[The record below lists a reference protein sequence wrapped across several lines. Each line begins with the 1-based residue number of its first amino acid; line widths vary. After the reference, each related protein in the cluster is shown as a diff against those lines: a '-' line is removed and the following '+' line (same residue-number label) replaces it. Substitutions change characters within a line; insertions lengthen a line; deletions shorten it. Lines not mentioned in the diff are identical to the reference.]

1 MSLHQDPQVVLY
13 TTRLLYRNAA
23 LGQAAT
29 IVNATLLGCAVWWA
43 RPRLGVVVWWA
54 VVAVIA
60 GYRFVMAQR
69 FAHQGDTPTD
79 APQWRRRY
87 LIGTL
92 FAGLW
97 WGGGGFYFMYGS
109 PEVVRYFI
117 AFVYSGMVAGAVPIL
132 APVLPALVG
141 FALML
146 VMPIAILALAEG
158 TMVGYLFG
166 MMCVLFL
173 YAVLKS
179 ASYYNEVLTETI
191 ALDSEKS
198 RLLADLGQAKLQA
211 EAANH
216 AKGEFLANISHEIR
230 TPMNGILGMAQ
241 LLARHPLDAESR
253 EQVEVLRGSAD
264 SLLTLVND
272 VLDFSKIE
280 AGRFE
285 LDPAPFSPRE
295 LMHDLTRMFAPLAQ
309 ARGLTFDATLADGM
323 PERLTGDATRLKQVF
338 VNLIGNALKFTE
350 HGSVRAHI
358 ATVRQRDGRYL
369 LQAEVRDSGI
379 GVPRHLREHI
389 FEAFAQGNSSITRQF
404 GGTGLGLS
412 IVARLVALMHG
423 RIWVEDNP
431 GGGSVFRFFAELEP
445 ADVPD
450 EPTRRLQ
457 VLLAEDNPI
466 NRLVA
471 ERFLALGG
479 HTVTSVGNGLEA
491 VHACEASS
499 FDLIL
504 MDLQMP
510 ELGGIEASRLIR
522 AFEAANGRPRQA
534 IVVLSANALEADR
547 EACFQ
552 AGIDD
557 FLEKPLKQDRL
568 DALLARVSAVPLRV
582 AD

>member
-29 IVNATLLGCAVWWA
+29 IVNATLLSCALWWA
-43 RPRLGVVVWWA
+43 QPRVGVLIWWA

-60 GYRFVMAQR
+60 GYRFVIAQR
-69 FAHQGDTPTD
+69 FTHRGETVSD
-79 APQWRRRY
+79 APYWRRRY

-109 PEVVRYFI
+109 PEVVRYFV

-146 VMPIAILALAEG
+146 VMPIALLALAEG
-158 TMVGYLFG
+158 SMVGNLFG

-191 ALDSEKS
+191 ALDADKS
-198 RLLADLGQAKLQA
+198 RLLADLRLAKQQA
-211 EAANH
+211 EEASH

-241 LLARHPLDAESR
+241 LLARHQLDAESR

-264 SLLTLVND
+264 ALLTLVND

-285 LDPAPFSPRE
+285 LDPAPFSTTE
-295 LMHDLTRMFAPLAQ
+295 LMRDLLRMFAPMAQ
-309 ARGLTFDATLADGM
+309 TRGLTFTSTLADDV
-323 PERLTGDATRLKQVF
+323 PPQLTGDATRLKQVF

-350 HGSVRAHI
+350 HGGVAAHV

-369 LQAEVRDSGI
+369 LQAEVRDTGI

-389 FEAFAQGNSSITRQF
+389 FEAFAQGNSSITREF

-412 IVARLVALMHG
+412 IVSRLVALMQG

-431 GGGSVFRFFAELEP
+431 GGGSVFRFYAELEP
-445 ADVPD
+445 ADTPVA
-450 EPTRRLQ
+450 PTRALK

-466 NRLVA
+466 NQLVA

-479 HTVTSVGNGLEA
+479 HSVTSVANGLEA
-491 VHACEASS
+491 VHACEAQS
-499 FDLIL
+499 FDVIL

-522 AFEAANGRPRQA
+522 VLEAGNGRPRQA

-568 DALLARVSAVPLRV
+568 DALLARVAAQCV
-582 AD
+582 ATD